1 MIAALTHA
9 SSDKADECTFYIFKV
24 RCFSEKRDN
33 SQRAKLYK
41 IVTKRLI
48 KSEKKLQLKYIS
60 KGHFQTVTFRGII
73 PVLHLLIL
81 FDQVLCNT
89 TLHKAGIHPRLT
101 QSQHSPRVLINLTVT
116 STPGSINQTT
126 TLYINVITTVYTAL
140 FAGIHGF
147 SLLSL
152 CDNYLYE

>member
-1 MIAALTHA
+1 MH
-9 SSDKADECTFYIFKV
+9 
-24 RCFSEKRDN
+24 R
-33 SQRAKLYK
+33 
-41 IVTKRLI
+41 VTKQMNVLFIYLRYVAFLKREI
-48 KSEKKLQLKYIS
+48 TLKERNFNKIQKNVQLKYIS
-60 KGHFQTVTFRGII
+60 KGHFQTLTFRGII

-101 QSQHSPRVLINLTVT
+101 QSQPSPRVLINLTVT

>member
-9 SSDKADECTFYIFKV
+9 SSDKADECTFYTFKV
-24 RCFSEKRDN
+24 RCSSEKRDN

-89 TLHKAGIHPRLT
+89 TLQKQAY
-101 QSQHSPRVLINLTVT
+101 
-116 STPGSINQTT
+116 TP
-126 TLYINVITTVYTAL
+126 A
-140 FAGIHGF
+140 
-147 SLLSL
+147 
-152 CDNYLYE
+152 